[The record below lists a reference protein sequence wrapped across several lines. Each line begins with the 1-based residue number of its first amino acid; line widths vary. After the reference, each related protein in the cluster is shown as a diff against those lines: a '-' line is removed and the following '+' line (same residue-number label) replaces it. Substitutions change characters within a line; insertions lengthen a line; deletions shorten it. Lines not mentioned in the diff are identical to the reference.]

1 MTMKKFFCLVAALL
15 LVPAVAA
22 ADDLSATLS
31 GGGGSGIAAI
41 QTDGSSVSYSII
53 TNGIGNV
60 TGAQILQGSS
70 TFVDLNASSGNGSAA
85 GSVSTAANLSDL
97 NSNTGGYSVRV
108 TGSSG
113 TISGPLANAGESG
126 DGGGPGD
133 GEDDPGTVGLDQLTF
148 TVTEVGGDTVMVA
161 ISRSGGSDGAVS
173 VDYTTVD
180 GTATAGSDY
189 TAASGTVDFADG
201 EGGTQMVPV
210 TILDD
215 GDSENAESFTFVLS
229 NAAGGA
235 DLGDSTATITILDDD
250 TPCVPDASTL
260 CLLDGRFEVT
270 ATYAAASGAS
280 GQATKIEE
288 TDDTGL
294 FWFFNQQNIEI
305 VVKVLDACVDPF
317 NRYWVFA
324 GGLTDV
330 AVELTVRDSAS
341 GLVSEYSNPQQTPF
355 QPIQDTDAFATCDVN

>member
-1 MTMKKFFCLVAALL
+1 MTMKKLFCLVAALL

-41 QTDGSSVSYSII
+41 QTDGGSVSYSII
-53 TNGIGNV
+53 TNGIGNI
-60 TGAQILQGSS
+60 TGAQILQGNS
-70 TFVDLNASSGNGSAA
+70 TFVNLNAASGNGSAA
-85 GSVSTAANLSDL
+85 GSVNTAANLDDL
-97 NSNTGGYSVRV
+97 NGNTANYSLRV

-113 TISGPLANAGESG
+113 TISGPLANAGAS
-126 DGGGPGD
+126 GGGGDPG

-161 ISRSGGSDGAVS
+161 VTRSGGSDGAVS
-173 VDYTTVD
+173 VDYATVD
-180 GTATAGSDY
+180 GTATAGSDF
-189 TAASGTVDFADG
+189 TAANGTVDFADG
-201 EGGTQMVPV
+201 EAGTKMVPV

-215 GDSENAESFTFVLS
+215 GDSEAPESFTFVLS
-229 NAAGGA
+229 NATGGA
-235 DLGDSTATITILDDD
+235 DLGDTTATVTILDDD
-250 TPCVPDASTL
+250 TPCVPDANTL

-270 ATYAAASGAS
+270 ATYDSNVGS

-305 VVKVLDACVDPF
+305 VVKALDACQDPF
-317 NRYWVFA
+317 NRFWVFA
-324 GGLTDV
+324 GGLTNV
-330 AVELTVRDSAS
+330 GVELTVRDSAS
-341 GLVSEYSNPQQTPF
+341 GEVQRYTNPNETPF
-355 QPIQDTDAFATCDVN
+355 QPIQDTDAFATCDVS